1 MLRPSAFRLPIPSSK
16 SVIFILPSRS
26 RFLLTCIPH
35 VMVGSLFTSEGG
47 LEFSSHSFLQSHVF
61 GCFSQSK
68 IFEALCL
75 GALALAAS
83 SLP

>member
-26 RFLLTCIPH
+26 RFLLTCIRH

-47 LEFSSHSFLQSHVF
+47 LEFSSHSFLQSCIWLLFAV
-61 GCFSQSK
+61 Q